1 MTNLATI
8 LIEYRWNRERRIIKL
23 NEIQF
28 LMYED
33 SEKVEVVVQDE
44 TIIWATQKTISKLLM
59 LAFRQLVN
67 I

>member
-1 MTNLATI
+1 M
-8 LIEYRWNRERRIIKL
+8 

-44 TIIWATQKTISKLLM
+44 TIWATQKTISKLLM

>member
-44 TIIWATQKTISKLLM
+44 TIIWATQKTISKLLV

>member
-1 MTNLATI
+1 M
-8 LIEYRWNRERRIIKL
+8 

-44 TIIWATQKTISKLLM
+44 TIIWATQKTISKLLV

>member
-8 LIEYRWNRERRIIKL
+8 FIKYKWNQERRIIKL

-44 TIIWATQKTISKLLM
+44 TIWATKKTISNLLM
-59 LAFRQLVN
+59 LVFRQLVN